1 MSSVSMEANL
11 QNLLRDEIL
20 KRIEA
25 NPDVYLD
32 IGESY
37 RSDPKIC
44 SATLLAYPNKHGFDK
59 GFLEILDMIMPH
71 IPNFSDHKAAF
82 LRFMAKSDDSYRDQ
96 YRFVELYMH
105 RFRPGIEQDRE
116 FLKEALKLDSFAIL
130 FERLSPALRV
140 DAELLQLAV
149 ENVRGNQIS
158 TLVRALP
165 PEVLVEHDFILVRA
179 LGPGNASINADLIP
193 ASFWQNRDF
202 IIRWMERSLDIPIAS
217 IPTMFCNDREL
228 CLSLYRKLRGL
239 RQHRSDEIMNWISR
253 SLRTDKDFIRMLE
266 MASKN
271 FSIL

>member
-1 MSSVSMEANL
+1 MEANL